1 MFLPNPWEPPVITT
15 RQIDAFRA
23 VMRHGTVTEAA
34 ELLHLS
40 QPAISKLI
48 ASLERETSLTL
59 FDRVKKRL
67 VPTPEGELFYQE
79 AERMVL
85 GLESLQRMAE
95 DLRTTRSGHLNIVA
109 MPALGQRHL
118 PRIVAG
124 FLQEHPEAHV
134 SLHIHGSQVANQWVA
149 GQQVDLGLSLL
160 NIEHPAVIKRT
171 LCQVEAVAVLPVDHP
186 LAARDLLTPRDF
198 VGERFISFTRDTRT
212 RHAIDQVFEAAD
224 VDRVQRI
231 EVYISEAACG
241 FVAAGQGVSL
251 VDPLTAGAFVADGS
265 LITRPFAPAIP
276 YHIRLLRPRHRTASQ
291 LAKGFEAFL
300 EGALIRLI
308 AEAGIRR
315 HVPARTPR

>member
-1 MFLPNPWEPPVITT
+1 MITT
-15 RQIDAFRA
+15 RQLDAFRA

-48 ASLERETSLTL
+48 ASLERETRLTL

-85 GLESLQRMAE
+85 GLDSLQRVAE
-95 DLRTTRSGHLNIVA
+95 ELRTTRAGRLNIVA

-124 FLQEHPEAHV
+124 FLEEHPDADV

-149 GQQVDLGLSLL
+149 AQQVDLGLSLL
-160 NIEHPAVIKRT
+160 NIEHPAVVKRT
-171 LCQVEAVAVLPVDHP
+171 LCQVEAVAALPPDHR
-186 LAARDLLTPRDF
+186 LADREILTPRDF
-198 VGERFISFTRDTRT
+198 AGEPFISFTRDTRT

-231 EVYISEAACG
+231 EVYISEAACS

-251 VDPLTAGAFVADGS
+251 VDPFTAEAFVADGS
-265 LITRPFAPAIP
+265 LVTRPFAPVIP

-291 LAKGFEAFL
+291 LATAFEAFL
-300 EGALIRLI
+300 EDALARLI
-308 AEAGIRR
+308 AKAGIRR
-315 HVPARTPR
+315 HAPARAPR